1 MFPEIK
7 IPETAILD
15 RISSASKTD
24 IGRALASS
32 QTSFGDF
39 LSLLS
44 PAAADCIEALRERAA
59 SLKSMHFGRT
69 VRIYAPIYV
78 SSHCVNDCA
87 YCGFRRSNHT
97 ERRRLSFDEVM
108 EEASILKSWGMDSV
122 LLVSGEDPKSASP
135 GFFERLARA
144 LKDSFSYISIEIYP
158 MKGEAYKRLFEAGVH
173 GLTLYQETYDRE
185 TYAKLHP
192 TGPKRDYDARLAAVD
207 SGAGAGFHNIGV
219 GALLGLYDWR
229 SEAASIASHALWLR
243 KRHWRSRNQFSF
255 PRITPMEG
263 GFEVPRPVS
272 EVELEQMML
281 AFRIF
286 FPQSDIF
293 MSTRES
299 HSFRMRAAQ
308 TCASH
313 ISAGSSVIPGGYS
326 KAKERA
332 SLGQFTVMDDHS
344 VPNVCQSLAKLG
356 LEAVFKDW
364 DASLGASA

>member
-1 MFPEIK
+1 MFPGIK
-7 IPETAILD
+7 FPETALLE
-15 RISSASKTD
+15 RIKGASEAD
-24 IGRALASS
+24 VGRALVSPQA
-32 QTSFGDF
+32 SFGDF

-44 PAAADCIEALRERAA
+44 PAAADRIDSLRERSA

-69 VRIYAPIYV
+69 VRLYAPIYV

-87 YCGFRRSNHT
+87 YCGFRSSNHM

-135 GFFERLARA
+135 GFFERIVHA
-144 LKDSFSYISIEIYP
+144 LKGIFSYISIEVYP
-158 MKGEAYKRLFEAGVH
+158 MREDSYRRLFEAGVH

-192 TGPKRDYDARLAAVD
+192 TGPKRDYDARLAAID
-207 SGAGAGFHNIGV
+207 AGASAGFHNIGV

-263 GFEVPRPVS
+263 GFEVPSPVS
-272 EVELEQMML
+272 EAELEQMML

-313 ISAGSSVIPGGYS
+313 VSAGSSVVPGGYS
-326 KAKERA
+326 KAKELS
-332 SLGQFTVMDDHS
+332 SLGQFTVMDEHS
-344 VPNVCQSLAKLG
+344 VSNVCQCLAKLG
-356 LEAVFKDW
+356 IEAVFKDW
-364 DASLGASA
+364 DGALGVSA